1 MDNALIRVL
10 LVDDD
15 EDDFV
20 ITRDLLAEIDGCK
33 FDLEWVSTFEIALT
47 KIDANAH
54 DVYLVDY
61 RLGEHTGLELLHR
74 ATSNGCQKPI
84 ILLTGQGDRQVDVEA
99 MKSGAADYLI
109 KGQIDAPLLDRS
121 IRYAIERKR
130 AQVELDAYREHLEAL
145 VQERTAKLE
154 EAMVEIAA
162 ARDRIDAILHS
173 VADGLIVTD
182 MKHKVILANP
192 AAETLLGCQLED
204 MIGRE
209 IDVQSKNNRL
219 REIVQNTIKQKTTGY
234 EVDIELDGSGDG
246 RTRVVRARTALVD
259 DRHGQ
264 PLGTVTII
272 QDVTRLRE
280 VDRLKTELLTT
291 AAHELRTPLTSTLG
305 FSELL
310 LTRELNRTRQ
320 ERYLRMIYSQSV
332 HLTEIIDDL
341 LDISR
346 LEAGRGLDLK
356 LEPVDISKLIREVA
370 MPYIE
375 GETGHKI
382 IIAKMEKLPPIQGD
396 PFRLTQ
402 VGRNLLSNAIK
413 YSPNGGTIIIR
424 GRLIPG
430 YLEISL
436 QDDGIGMTPE
446 QQIYLFEPFYR
457 ADTSNTAV
465 GGAGL
470 GLAISKM
477 IVEQHNGKIWL
488 ESKEGDGT
496 TAYFT
501 LPLTGTNNM
510 PDRTPAMTIAS

>member
-1 MDNALIRVL
+1 
-10 LVDDD
+10 
-15 EDDFV
+15 
-20 ITRDLLAEIDGCK
+20 
-33 FDLEWVSTFEIALT
+33 
-47 KIDANAH
+47 
-54 DVYLVDY
+54 
-61 RLGEHTGLELLHR
+61 
-74 ATSNGCQKPI
+74 
-84 ILLTGQGDRQVDVEA
+84 
-99 MKSGAADYLI
+99 
-109 KGQIDAPLLDRS
+109 
-121 IRYAIERKR
+121 
-130 AQVELDAYREHLEAL
+130 
-145 VQERTAKLE
+145 
-154 EAMVEIAA
+154 
-162 ARDRIDAILHS
+162 
-173 VADGLIVTD
+173 
-182 MKHKVILANP
+182 
-192 AAETLLGCQLED
+192 